1 MNINTSNGLDISTM
15 IIGGLTLSLTF
26 SWNELITDYITF
38 YYPKK
43 NDSLKAKTYYTF
55 SLTFIIILIIFYLL
69 KYKDFIQKPIDNVM
83 NRFMI

>member
-1 MNINTSNGLDISTM
+1 MNINTNGIDMITM

-43 NDSLKAKTYYTF
+43 NDSLQAKTYYTV
-55 SLTFIIILIIFYLL
+55 SLTFIIILLIFYLL
-69 KYKDFIQKPIDNVM
+69 KFKDTIQKPIDIVL
-83 NRFMI
+83 NRLMI

>member
-1 MNINTSNGLDISTM
+1 MNINTSNGMDITTM
-15 IIGGLTLSLTF
+15 IIGGLTLSVTF

-43 NDSLKAKTYYTF
+43 NDSLKAKTYYTI

-69 KYKDFIQKPIDNVM
+69 KFKNIIQKPIDSVL
-83 NRFMI
+83 NRLML

>member
-1 MNINTSNGLDISTM
+1 M
-15 IIGGLTLSLTF
+15 IIGGLTLSVTF

-43 NDSLKAKTYYTF
+43 NDSLKAKTYYTI

-69 KYKDFIQKPIDNVM
+69 KFKNIIQKPIDSVL
-83 NRFMI
+83 NRLML